1 MSVALR
7 AVLVVVSVLTAFFV
21 IRKIRKSQFKITD
34 SLYWI
39 FFCIFVLVLSIFP
52 QITYY
57 FSGKLGFE
65 SPSNFVFVFFI
76 FLLLI
81 KIFLSSVKISKL
93 ENTLSD
99 LIQKY
104 AIDHQ
109 HNKPEETDEKTD
121 EK

>member
-7 AVLVVVSVLTAFFV
+7 VVLVIVSLLTAFFV

-39 FFCIFVLVLSIFP
+39 FFIVFLLVISIFP

-57 FSGKLGFE
+57 FSGLLGFE
-65 SPSNFVFVFFI
+65 SPSNFVFVVFI

-81 KIFLSSVKISKL
+81 KIFLNSVKTSKL

-109 HNKPEETDEKTD
+109 PNQPEKTD
-121 EK
+121 DNKDEK